1 MESITVYGGDVPISV
16 LKEELPNLRVMSMET
31 IKSCI
36 IPYIAAGWT
45 GFIPNEC
52 KDAQL
57 HIPEKYTPF
66 LWGYPNK
73 FLKRME
79 NVNTRVIL
87 ITGDGKWSEGFDT
100 KKDLK
105 LLPDYYDGGLWT
117 NRIDVIGPIIKGK

>member
-1 MESITVYGGDVPISV
+1 MPSLDEVMTHFPEQSFLIHIKSNDTNEGKQLAGYLSTLSKDRLESITVYGGDVPISV

-57 HIPEKYTPF
+57 HIPE
-66 LWGYPNK
+66 
-73 FLKRME
+73 
-79 NVNTRVIL
+79 
-87 ITGDGKWSEGFDT
+87 
-100 KKDLK
+100 
-105 LLPDYYDGGLWT
+105 
-117 NRIDVIGPIIKGK
+117 